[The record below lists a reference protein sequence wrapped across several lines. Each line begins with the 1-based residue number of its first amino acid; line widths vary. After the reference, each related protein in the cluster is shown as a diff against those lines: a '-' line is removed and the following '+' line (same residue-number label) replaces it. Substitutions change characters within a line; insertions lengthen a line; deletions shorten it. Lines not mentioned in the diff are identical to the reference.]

1 MKRPTFLRE
10 FKLETYSIPVKDEY
24 FEQAFGTESF
34 TILLDAVQ
42 ETPDGNALVFR
53 QRKGLNQWE
62 TKQMESARPD
72 ELSPNDLMVEISIR
86 TKIEDSFVLQEL
98 LLKQQA
104 TIVNGKLKPDNF
116 DSLSD
121 EERIEQKF
129 YPPNYTQLSDA
140 EIAALQP
147 RTIYLKDFFSS
158 DELKEVRQVKKSLYS
173 GDRLF
178 PAVVLFLNNR
188 IVDLESNQVIKFKFT
203 DEQALNLP
211 QELYL
216 EIIKFVGFEM
226 NGYPEDEQETEGEA
240 NEIKPEKKESSKK

>member
-34 TILLDAVQ
+34 SILENAVQ
-42 ETPDGNALVFR
+42 EVNGENALMLR

-62 TKQMESARPD
+62 TKQIESARPD

-104 TIVNGKLKPDNF
+104 TMVNGKLKPDNF
-116 DSLSD
+116 EDLSD

-129 YPPNYTQLSDA
+129 YPPNYAQLSGA
-140 EIAALQP
+140 EMAALQP
-147 RTIYLKDFFSS
+147 KTIYLKDFFSA
-158 DELKEVRQVKKSLYS
+158 DEIKEVRQVKKSLYS
-173 GDRLF
+173 GDRLL
-178 PAVVLFLNNR
+178 PGVVLFLNNR
-188 IVDLESNQVIKFKFT
+188 IVDLETNQVIKFNFT
-203 DEQALNLP
+203 DEQVLNLP

-226 NGYPEDEQETEGEA
+226 NGYPEDNQETERDSDG
-240 NEIKPEKKESSKK
+240 IKPEKKESSKK